1 MPNCGWQPTPWFFN
15 LNNECALIQMPGGL
29 IQLTQVGAQ
38 NQLLNG
44 NPSMTHFRA
53 VYRRYTNFA
62 MESIRMDFTSSNLD
76 FNVTQTRTLS
86 CRIDR
91 YAQLLSDTYL
101 MITLPDI
108 WSPMAQVTVP
118 PNGYDPYCSAIGYE
132 FQWIKNIGYNLIDH
146 VDIVLNNVTIQTLT
160 GEWLKMYS
168 YFTHDTAKRRVVDQ
182 MVGNVREVYDPANA
196 YDRTNQ
202 YPHAVTPA
210 VLPATM
216 PFTATPEPSIRSRQ
230 LVIPLHFWFCENPG
244 TVLPLVSLQNSEAY
258 INVTLRPLNQ
268 LYTVID
274 VNPALSTTAVVLVV
288 SSSGAVTF
296 TTSTSH
302 GLVTG
307 GSVTLQGLSGSA
319 AQLNTT
325 FTVASA
331 PSTTTF
337 TIASGITV
345 GSADQ
350 VQTRASVT
358 GSTNPTYGMRI
369 QPTGSYPIG
378 MFLTPPTT
386 AGISSSPNVTT
397 FYANPYLEGN
407 FIYLTDM
414 EMNQLATADQT
425 FLLKQVTYKV
435 TEGQY
440 GANSDIPVPMFNM
453 VTRIVF
459 AAHRSDKIITNDW
472 DNYTNWSSPN
482 RAPFSGISAN
492 AGDILYSSGQYQ
504 LSSISPRDV
513 IANGVLLLDGNE
525 RFSTKP
531 TQYFSLLQQYRHT
544 KGDQPSSLPGIYM
557 YSFALDNDQYQPSGA
572 MNASM
577 FNKVV
582 LRLSLQQPLPVATGA
597 SSQSIVCVLK
607 STALSQNP
615 VVISNPQARNPPTP
629 SDPLGSY
636 IYPQDQLLS
645 VVRTVANN
653 NIIFSYTYSVGVYVE
668 AINYLR
674 IVSGVA
680 NLVFAN

>member
-1 MPNCGWQPTPWFFN
+1 
-15 LNNECALIQMPGGL
+15 MPGGL

-76 FNVTQTRTLS
+76 FNVTQTRTIS

-91 YAQLLSDTYL
+91 YAQLLNDTYL

-108 WSPMAQVTVP
+108 WSPMVQVTVP
-118 PNGYDPYCSAIGYE
+118 PAGYDPYCTAMGYE

-168 YFTHDTAKRRVVDQ
+168 YFTHDVAKRRVVNQ
-182 MVGNVREVYDPANA
+182 MVGNVPEIYDPANA

-202 YPHAVTPA
+202 YPHAVTP
-210 VLPATM
+210 VNLPATM
-216 PFTATPEPSIRSRQ
+216 PFTTTPEPSIRSRQ

-244 TVLPLVSLQNSEAY
+244 MVLPLVSLQNSEAY

-274 VNPALSTTAVVLVV
+274 VNPALATNPIVLVV
-288 SSSGAVTF
+288 SSGSAITF
-296 TTSTSH
+296 TTSAPHALNVS
-302 GLVTG
+302 
-307 GSVTLQGLSGSA
+307 GSVTMQGLSGTA
-319 AQLNTT
+319 GQLNSTY
-325 FTVASA
+325 TVASV

-337 TIASGITV
+337 TISSTITV
-345 GSADQ
+345 ASSDQ
-350 VQTRASVT
+350 VQVRASVT
-358 GSTNPTYGMRI
+358 GSTNPTYGQRI
-369 QPTGSYPIG
+369 QPTGSQPIG
-378 MFLTPPTT
+378 LFLTAPTT
-386 AGISSSPNVTT
+386 AGISSTPTVTT

-414 EMNQLATADQT
+414 EMNQLAGADQT
-425 FLLKQVTYKV
+425 FLVKQVNYKV

-440 GANSDIPVPMFNM
+440 GANSDIQVPMFNM
-453 VTRIVF
+453 VTRVVF
-459 AAHRSDKIITNDW
+459 AAHRSDKLLTNDW

-482 RAPFSGISAN
+482 RAPFSASTAN
-492 AGDILYSSGQYQ
+492 AGDLLYSSGQYQ

-513 IANGVLLLDGNE
+513 ITDGTLLLDGNQ

-544 KGDQPSSLPGIYM
+544 KGEQPSALPGIYM
-557 YSFALDNDQYQPSGA
+557 YSFALDNDHYQPSGA
-572 MNASM
+572 LNGSM
-577 FNKVV
+577 FNKVI
-582 LRLSLQQPLPVATGA
+582 LRISLQQPLPSAAG
-597 SSQSIVCVLK
+597 SSSTTVTCILK
-607 STALSQNP
+607 STAFSQNP
-615 VVISNPQARNPPTP
+615 VEISSPQAKNP
-629 SDPLGSY
+629 DGSY
-636 IYPQDQLLS
+636 VYPQDQLLS
-645 VVRTVANN
+645 VVKTVANG

>member
-1 MPNCGWQPTPWFFN
+1 
-15 LNNECALIQMPGGL
+15 MPGGL

-76 FNVTQTRTLS
+76 FSVNQTRTLS

-91 YAQLLSDTYL
+91 YAQLLNDTYL

-108 WSPMAQVTVP
+108 WSPMVQVTVP
-118 PNGYDPYCSAIGYE
+118 PAGYDPYCTAMGYE

-146 VDIVLNNVTIQTLT
+146 VDIVLNNVTIQRLT

-168 YFTHDTAKRRVVDQ
+168 YFTHDVAKRRVVNQ
-182 MVGNVREVYDPANA
+182 MVGNVPEIYDPANA

-210 VLPATM
+210 NLPATM
-216 PFTATPEPSIRSRQ
+216 PFTTTPEPSIRSRQ

-244 TVLPLVSLQNSEAY
+244 MVLPLVSLQNSEAY

-274 VNPALSTTAVVLVV
+274 VNPALATNPVTLVV
-288 SSSGAVTF
+288 SSGSAITF
-296 TTSTSH
+296 TTSAPH
-302 GLVTG
+302 GLNVN

-319 AQLNTT
+319 GQLNSTY
-325 FTVASA
+325 TVGSV

-337 TIASGITV
+337 TITSSITV
-345 GSADQ
+345 ATADQ
-350 VQTRASVT
+350 IQVTASVT
-358 GSTNPTYGMRI
+358 GSTNPTYGQRI
-369 QPTGSYPIG
+369 QPRTPIG
-378 MFLTPPTT
+378 LFLTAPTT
-386 AGISSSPNVTT
+386 AGISSTPAVTT

-407 FIYLTDM
+407 FIYLTDV
-414 EMNQLATADQT
+414 EMNQLAGADQT
-425 FLLKQVTYKV
+425 FLVKQVSYKV

-440 GANSDIPVPMFNM
+440 GANSDIEVPMFNM
-453 VTRIVF
+453 VTRVVF
-459 AAHRSDKIITNDW
+459 AAQRSDKLLTNDW
-472 DNYTNWSSPN
+472 DNYTNWASPN
-482 RAPFSGISAN
+482 RAPFSAN
-492 AGDILYSSGQYQ
+492 TANTGDLLYSSGQYQ

-513 IANGVLLLDGNE
+513 ITDGVLLLDGNQ
-525 RFSTKP
+525 RFATKP

-544 KGDQPSSLPGIYM
+544 KGEQPSALPGIYM
-557 YSFALDNDQYQPSGA
+557 YSFALDNDHYQPSGA
-572 MNASM
+572 LNASM
-577 FNKVV
+577 VNKVV
-582 LRLSLQQPLPVATGA
+582 LRISLQQPLPSATA
-597 SSQSIVCVLK
+597 ATSTSVVCILK
-607 STALSQNP
+607 STAFSQKP
-615 VVISNPQARNPPTP
+615 VEISSPQAKNP
-629 SDPLGSY
+629 DGSY
-636 IYPQDQLLS
+636 LYPQENLLS
-645 VVRTVANN
+645 VVKTVANG

-674 IVSGVA
+674 IVNGVA